1 MDNKGTIIR
10 AGPNFDK
17 DLKELYST
25 QLMQLIARARSVVRD
40 LNPENDLTFLRM
52 RTKLHE
58 ILIAPGWLLKG

>member
-1 MDNKGTIIR
+1 MDNKGNIIR
-10 AGPNFDK
+10 ASPNMDK

-25 QLMQLIARARSVVRD
+25 QLMQLTARARSVVRD

-58 ILIAPGWLLKG
+58 ILIAPGLFHI